1 MKIKAI
7 IRNSIVYKNGQSPLM
22 LRFTHER
29 TSKLISLGIAIQPC
43 YWNKEAE
50 MLTPNCPDRAVLQ
63 SKIDSALAIYRKK
76 IQRLEALDM
85 EINFENLFDQT
96 AKCTP
101 QLVNS
106 YFERQIAAMK
116 QAEKINT
123 AIKYT
128 ATRTSLVKFHPAKL
142 RFEEINGKFLNE
154 FEAFLHSEGNQPNS
168 IATKISV
175 LKAVYNKALA
185 DKVFICKENPFT
197 IYKVGRLWT
206 QTRKRA
212 VHKEDIQ
219 RLMQAELPATRSP
232 YMEFARDIFLFSY
245 FTAGINFKDIATLRH
260 DNIEGSRVYYTRHK
274 TGKQLS
280 CPLTV
285 QARQIIAKY
294 TTEEAD
300 NNQYVFPILDRK
312 IHRTEQQM
320 HNRMHKVLT
329 HVNKGLREWSRLLG
343 LKTTLTTYVARH
355 TFATVLKRSG
365 VSMALISESLGHSDL
380 STTQIYLDAFENEQ
394 IDQAMQNLL

>member
-63 SKIDSALAIYRKK
+63 SKIDRALAIYRKK

-142 RFEEINGKFLNE
+142 RFEEINGKFLND

-232 YMEFARDIFLFSY
+232 YIEFARDIFLFSY

-260 DNIEGSRVYYTRHK
+260 CNIEGSRVYYTRHK

-280 CPLTV
+280 CPLTI

-300 NNQYVFPILDRK
+300 SDQYVFPILDRK
-312 IHRTEQQM
+312 IHRTEQQC
-320 HNRMHKVLT
+320 
-329 HVNKGLREWSRLLG
+329 
-343 LKTTLTTYVARH
+343 TTACTKSSH
-355 TFATVLKRSG
+355 T
-365 VSMALISESLGHSDL
+365 
-380 STTQIYLDAFENEQ
+380 
-394 IDQAMQNLL
+394 

>member
-128 ATRTSLVKFHPAKL
+128 ATRTSLVKVHPAKL

-294 TTEEAD
+294 MTEEAD
-300 NNQYVFPILDRK
+300 SNQYVFPILDRK

-320 HNRMHKVLT
+320 HNRIHKVLT
-329 HVNKGLREWSRLLG
+329 HVNKGLREWSRLLE

-365 VSMALISESLGHSDL
+365 VSVALISESLGHSDL